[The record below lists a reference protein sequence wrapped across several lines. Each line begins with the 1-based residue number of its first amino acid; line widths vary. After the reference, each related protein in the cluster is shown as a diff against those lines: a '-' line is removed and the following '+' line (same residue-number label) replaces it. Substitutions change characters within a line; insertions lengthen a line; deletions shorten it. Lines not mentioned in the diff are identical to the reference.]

1 MNYINTQTLEYPVTL
16 EQLKA
21 ANPLTIFPEGFAD
34 DFEDFAPVHPTEP
47 PAHDAATHRSAEA
60 APELV
65 DGQWLQRW
73 EVVALTPQE
82 ITARA
87 AEAVALLA
95 ALKAKATGDID
106 EAVATIYG
114 RFTRFAIEYQEREAQ
129 AQAYKD
135 AGYTGD
141 VPPRVSEFA
150 TPAGM
155 PAQAATDL
163 ILQQAVN
170 LRAAQGALSALRM
183 RKYEVLRAAT
193 DEQAQ
198 AVAAEILAG
207 VAAVGANVS

>member
-1 MNYINTQTLEYPVTL
+1 MTSTHIIRDGAVVNTIIASVQEAQAVYPD
-16 EQLKA
+16 A
-21 ANPLTIFPEGFAD
+21 ICIPAD
-34 DFEDFAPVHPTEP
+34 TGAIGW
-47 PAHDAATHRSAEA
+47 
-60 APELV
+60 LW
-65 DGQWLQRW
+65 DG
-73 EVVALTPQE
+73 ETLTPPPPPPFD
-82 ITARA
+82 RA
-87 AEAVALLA
+87 AA
-95 ALKAKATGDID
+95 ALQID
-106 EAVATIYG
+106 EAVASIYG

-141 VPPRVSEFA
+141 VPPRVAEFA

-163 ILQQAVN
+163 ILAQAVN

-193 DEQAQ
+193 DAQAQ

-207 VAAVGANVS
+207 VEAVGRSVQ

>member
-1 MNYINTQTLEYPVTL
+1 MAYAFRNRANGEYPVTPDMVRF
-16 EQLKA
+16 A
-21 ANPLTIFPEGFAD
+21 HRANVSFGPTVTAEVAD
-34 DFEDFAPVHPTEP
+34 ALGYDVVHIEP
-47 PAHDAATHRSAEA
+47 QPAHDSSTHE
-60 APELV
+60 
-65 DGQWLQRW
+65 
-73 EVVALTPQE
+73 
-82 ITARA
+82 
-87 AEAVALLA
+87 LA
-95 ALKAKATGDID
+95 AVEPQVIGGKWVQGWTVQTIPAPVIAQRSQTLRAGLVTQID

-114 RFTRFAIEYQEREAQ
+114 RFTRFQLEYTEREAQ

-135 AGYTGD
+135 AGYTGT

-170 LRAAQGALSALRM
+170 LRTAQGALSALRM

-198 AVAAEILAG
+198 VAGAEILAG
-207 VAAVGANVS
+207 IATVGAQVT

>member
-1 MNYINTQTLEYPVTL
+1 MLYKKTQGTAILREEDGALIPADEANSDYLTFLAWVWEGNT
-16 EQLKA
+16 
-21 ANPLTIFPEGFAD
+21 PLPY
-34 DFEDFAPVHPTEP
+34 EP
-47 PAHDAATHRSAEA
+47 PPVSRDVAA
-60 APELV
+60 
-65 DGQWLQRW
+65 G
-73 EVVALTPQE
+73 
-82 ITARA
+82 
-87 AEAVALLA
+87 
-95 ALKAKATGDID
+95 KID
-106 EAVATIYG
+106 EAVAAIYG

-141 VPPRVSEFA
+141 VPPRVAEFA

-170 LRAAQGALSALRM
+170 LRTAQGELSALRM

-207 VAAVGANVS
+207 VEAVGRAVQ